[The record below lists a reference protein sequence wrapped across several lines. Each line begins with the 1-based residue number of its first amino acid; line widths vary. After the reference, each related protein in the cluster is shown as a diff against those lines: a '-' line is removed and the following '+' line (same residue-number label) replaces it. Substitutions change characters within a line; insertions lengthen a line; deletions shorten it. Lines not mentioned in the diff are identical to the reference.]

1 MINVNQLK
9 ENFQIRHRLSTNQ
22 NRQKFQSSKKFSNQ
36 NITVVRIL
44 SKQEKI
50 LEKWNV
56 NADQMMLLLMIF
68 HVEKIVST
76 ESVLL
81 NVQIDADLERYD
93 SYHMAIFVVKRGA
106 SFR

>member
-1 MINVNQLK
+1 MINANQLK
-9 ENFQIRHRLSTNQ
+9 ENFQIRHQLSTNQ
-22 NRQKFQSSKKFSNQ
+22 KRLKFQNSKKFSNQ
-36 NITVVRIL
+36 NITVVKIL

-56 NADQMMLLLMIF
+56 NADRMMLQSMIF
-68 HVEKIVST
+68 HVGKIVST

-93 SYHMAIFVVKRGA
+93 SYRLTVIQRGA
-106 SFR
+106 SSR

>member
-9 ENFQIRHRLSTNQ
+9 ENFQIRHQLSTNQ
-22 NRQKFQSSKKFSNQ
+22 NRLKFQNSKKFSNQ
-36 NITVVRIL
+36 NITVVKTL

-56 NADQMMLLLMIF
+56 NADRMMLQLMIF
-68 HVEKIVST
+68 HAEKIVST

-93 SYHMAIFVVKRGA
+93 SYRITVFVIKRGA
-106 SFR
+106 SS